1 MQLYRSV
8 PDVQEERKKWNK
20 NTFGVKAENL
30 VFLDESGVNT
40 NFTRLYAHAPKNER
54 AVNSAPLN
62 KPVTT
67 TVLSSIRL
75 DGMTVH
81 TTYQGGTTSKRFY
94 DYIKDILIPNL
105 KKDDIVIMDNMRS
118 HHTKMVTQL
127 FDVENISYKLLPSY
141 SPDLN
146 PIEKMWSK
154 MKAFLRKQ
162 KVRAVD
168 KLSDAIND
176 ALKTISVSDC
186 IGWFHSCGY
195 MQ

>member
-1 MQLYRSV
+1 M
-8 PDVQEERKKWNK
+8 QEERKNWNK
-20 NTFGVKAENL
+20 NTSGIKAENL

-40 NFTRLYAHAPKNER
+40 NFTTRYARAPKNER
-54 AVNSAPLN
+54 AVDSAPLN

-75 DGMTVH
+75 DGTTVY
-81 TTYQGGTTSKRFY
+81 TTYQGGTTAQKFY
-94 DYIKDILIPNL
+94 DYIKYILIPSL
-105 KKDDIVIMDNMRS
+105 KKDDVVIMDNMRS

-127 FDVENISYKLLPSY
+127 LDDKNISYKFLPPY

-154 MKAFLRKQ
+154 MKASLRKQ

-168 KLSDAIND
+168 KLSDAVNT
-176 ALKTISVSDC
+176 ALKTVSISDC

-195 MQ
+195 VQ

>member
-1 MQLYRSV
+1 MRAKRCDRVLCDDSSLTALTARQIKELKKRNAQL
-8 PDVQEERKKWNK
+8 EEENLILKKPLRYSRPAQTK
-20 NTFGVKAENL
+20 MERLYIPLIKAEQ
-30 VFLDESGVNT
+30 
-40 NFTRLYAHAPKNER
+40 H
-54 AVNSAPLN
+54 
-62 KPVTT
+62 
-67 TVLSSIRL
+67 
-75 DGMTVH
+75 
-81 TTYQGGTTSKRFY
+81 Q
-94 DYIKDILIPNL
+94 KDILIPNL

-127 FDVENISYKLLPSY
+127 FDDENISYKLLPSY

-186 IGWFHSCGY
+186 IGWFYSCGY